1 MPNAGWKTKGTN
13 LSRKINTKDLVQKIE
28 KLTKE
33 RMSKGEVVAMDD
45 IRRLRERKIQRSIL
59 IIEDDETIRAAL
71 RRMFETE
78 GYRVLAA
85 ADGTQLANVLDDA
98 PVDLIILD
106 VGLPWI
112 NGFELAEMMK
122 AHDDLKEIP
131 LVFLSARNSDA
142 DVKRGF
148 DVGADDYI
156 TKPFDIEKVKRTV
169 NTLIHLAHD

>member
-1 MPNAGWKTKGTN
+1 M
-13 LSRKINTKDLVQKIE
+13 SRKINTKDLVSKIE

-33 RMSKGEVVAMDD
+33 RMSKPDVIQMDD
-45 IRRLRERKIQRSIL
+45 LRKLRERKIQRTIL
-59 IIEDDETIRAAL
+59 IIEDDETIRSAL
-71 RRMFETE
+71 RRVFESD

-85 ADGTQLANVLDDA
+85 ADGTQLSSVLDDA

-122 AHDDLKEIP
+122 ASEDLKEIP

-142 DVKRGF
+142 HVKRGF